1 MSTDTVQ
8 PATTLA
14 RSHRDRGGLGQRG
27 GYVSDEAAVV
37 LVPYSALVPE
47 QGAAVLL
54 PSGASAAL
62 FLLHD
67 GSVHAVG
74 NLDPFYGAPV
84 ICHGI
89 VGDRSGTPT
98 VASPLGKQVFCLRTG
113 RCLDDPAVSLPVFPV
128 AVDGDVIH
136 LSIPVHNPETDVLR
150 S

>member
-1 MSTDTVQ
+1 VSTQAIVRQ
-8 PATTLA
+8 E
-14 RSHRDRGGLGQRG
+14 S
-27 GYVSDEAAVV
+27 AVR
-37 LVPYSALVPE
+37 VPRSALVPE

-54 PSGASAAL
+54 PSGGSVAL
-62 FLLHD
+62 FMLHD

-89 VGDRSGTPT
+89 VGDRSGAPT

-113 RCLDDPAVSLPVFPV
+113 ACLDDRTVSLPVFPV
-128 AVDGDVIH
+128 AADGDVIH
-136 LSIPVHNPETDVLR
+136 LSIPVHEAETDALT

>member
-1 MSTDTVQ
+1 MSIQAIEATVV
-8 PATTLA
+8 
-14 RSHRDRGGLGQRG
+14 R
-27 GYVSDEAAVV
+27 
-37 LVPYSALVPE
+37 VPRSALVPE

-54 PSGASAAL
+54 PSGKSAAV
-62 FLLHD
+62 FMLHD

-89 VGDRSGTPT
+89 VGDRSGAPT

-113 RCLDDPAVSLPVFPV
+113 ACLDDGTVSLPVFPV
-128 AVDGDVIH
+128 AADDDMIH
-136 LSIPVHNPETDVLR
+136 LSIPVHEAETDALT